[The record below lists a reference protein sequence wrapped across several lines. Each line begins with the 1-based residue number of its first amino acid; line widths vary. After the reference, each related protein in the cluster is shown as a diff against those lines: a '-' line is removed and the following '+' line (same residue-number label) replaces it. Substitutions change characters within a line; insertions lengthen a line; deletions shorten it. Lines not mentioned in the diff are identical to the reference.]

1 MIDVLLPCSTVTHAA
16 TTPAVQGALHSVKNA
31 LPHIYRH
38 TGRGLHRAVHRVAT
52 HPRIVV
58 EAVCRAAPILFTSG
72 VLAVPLPVERVPS
85 TRMPPVV
92 AAQMGPFHA
101 DLRYALSSGPG
112 VDQRATPNPP
122 TGTDS
127 RQPPLA
133 GLSLDDP
140 PWPTFPM
147 LLPPGGHASS
157 SGPQDPVT
165 QVSSLMMSAPE
176 PASLAVLASAL
187 AGLALLRRD
196 RRRAP

>member
-92 AAQMGPFHA
+92 AAQMG
-101 DLRYALSSGPG
+101 RSM
-112 VDQRATPNPP
+112 Q
-122 TGTDS
+122 
-127 RQPPLA
+127 
-133 GLSLDDP
+133 
-140 PWPTFPM
+140 TFGM
-147 LLPPGGHASS
+147 HYR
-157 SGPQDPVT
+157 
-165 QVSSLMMSAPE
+165 
-176 PASLAVLASAL
+176 AVLASISA
-187 AGLALLRRD
+187 RRQTRPRARTPGS
-196 RRRAP
+196 RRWPGCRSTTLHGPPSPCCCPPAATLPRRVRRTRSHRYRP